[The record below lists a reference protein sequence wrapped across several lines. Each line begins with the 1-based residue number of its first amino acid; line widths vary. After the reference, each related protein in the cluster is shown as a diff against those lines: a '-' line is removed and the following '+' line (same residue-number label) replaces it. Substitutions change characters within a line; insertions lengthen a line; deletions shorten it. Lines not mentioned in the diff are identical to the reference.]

1 MTSSSTGRWPALAT
15 QLARFGA
22 VGAVGFLVDIG
33 VFNLLRATVLSP
45 TEVHTGPLIAKVIST
60 VLAIMVNWM
69 GNRYW
74 TFGDRRS
81 SSTAREGVEF
91 FVASLIGMVIG
102 LACLW
107 FTHYVLGY
115 TSVLADNISSN
126 VIGLA
131 LGTAFRFG
139 AYKLWVFAPHRA
151 AKREGVATA
160 TPLRSPLATAP
171 DDRLVGER

>member
-1 MTSSSTGRWPALAT
+1 MTTTTTSGWRVLVS

-22 VGAVGFLVDIG
+22 VGAVGFLVDVG

-45 TEVHTGPLIAKVIST
+45 EEVHTGPLIAKVIST
-60 VLAIMVNWM
+60 VLAIFVNWM

-74 TFGDRRS
+74 TFADRRS
-81 SSTAREGVEF
+81 ASTTREGVEF
-91 FVASLIGMVIG
+91 FVVSIIGMVIG

-107 FTHYVLGY
+107 LSHYVLGY

-131 LGTAFRFG
+131 LGAAFRFV
-139 AYKLWVFAPHRA
+139 AYRLWVFAPHRTTS
-151 AKREGVATA
+151 VAG
-160 TPLRSPLATAP
+160 PLLASAP
-171 DDRLVGER
+171 DDGLVGER

>member
-1 MTSSSTGRWPALAT
+1 MTTTTTGGWRVLAS

-22 VGAVGFLVDIG
+22 VGAVGFLVDVG

-45 TEVHTGPLIAKVIST
+45 EEVHTGPLIAKVIST
-60 VLAIMVNWM
+60 VLAIFVNWM

-74 TFGDRRS
+74 TFSDRRS
-81 SSTAREGVEF
+81 TSTAREGIEF
-91 FVASLIGMVIG
+91 FVVSIIGMVIG

-107 FTHYVLGY
+107 LSHYVLGF

-131 LGTAFRFG
+131 LGAAFRFV
-139 AYKLWVFAPHRA
+139 AYRLWVFAPHRTA
-151 AKREGVATA
+151 STTVALLPA
-160 TPLRSPLATAP
+160 AP
-171 DDRLVGER
+171 DDGLVGER

>member
-1 MTSSSTGRWPALAT
+1 MTSTTSGGLRIIAT
-15 QLARFGA
+15 QIARFGA
-22 VGAVGFLVDIG
+22 VGALGFLVDVG

-60 VLAIMVNWM
+60 VLAIFVNWM

-81 SSTAREGVEF
+81 TNTVREGIEF
-91 FVASLIGMVIG
+91 FVASVIGMVIG

-107 FTHYVLGY
+107 LSHYVLGY
-115 TSVLADNISSN
+115 TSLLADNISSN

-131 LGTAFRFG
+131 LGAAFRFG

-151 AKREGVATA
+151 VQRV
-160 TPLRSPLATAP
+160 SLASAP
-171 DDRLVGER
+171 DDGLVREG